1 MSDQIKT
8 ESGEV
13 TQTPEYSIENDPL
26 FKPISDEKKKVIDE
40 AVERQIRSLSLDEN
54 VDKDTEKVSGQ
65 NYALISVVSPQG
77 GQKSEN
83 ICLKIKGVFNT
94 LEDANKHAEMLQK
107 IDSTYDIYVVEM
119 YSWLLVPP
127 DPTLIEQ
134 KHVDS
139 KLNEIIGGHRESQLK
154 AKMYFEERKRE
165 LIENITIENDRRK
178 EENEKIKENEKMKD
192 EENTVVDVTDDVQAE
207 APSAE
212 ASSAEASSA
221 EAPSFEPVGVSAE
234 SSVNITDNGN
244 ECPNSGPST
253 EESVTPSELME
264 AMVNETTNENPSKSW
279 ADSVEE

>member
-1 MSDQIKT
+1 MSEQIKM
-8 ESGEV
+8 ESNENNQI
-13 TQTPEYSIENDPL
+13 TSEYSIENDPL

-65 NYALISVVSPQG
+65 NYALICVVSPQG

-107 IDSTYDIYVVEM
+107 IDSTFDIYVVDM

-165 LIENITIENDRRK
+165 LIENINIENDKRK
-178 EENEKIKENEKMKD
+178 EENEKMKKEES
-192 EENTVVDVTDDVQAE
+192 TVVDVTDEAQAPSTE
-207 APSAE
+207 APSTK
-212 ASSAEASSA
+212 
-221 EAPSFEPVGVSAE
+221 PVGVSAE
-234 SSVNITDNGN
+234 SSVNITDNGT

>member
-107 IDSTYDIYVVEM
+107 IDSTFDIYVVEM

-165 LIENITIENDRRK
+165 LIENINIENDRRK
-178 EENEKIKENEKMKD
+178 EENEKMNG
-192 EENTVVDVTDDVQAE
+192 EESGVVDVTDDVQAE
-207 APSAE
+207 APS
-212 ASSAEASSA
+212 S
-221 EAPSFEPVGVSAE
+221 EPVGVSAE

>member
-1 MSDQIKT
+1 MSDKIKT

-26 FKPISDEKKKVIDE
+26 FKPISDEKKKVIDD

-54 VDKDTEKVSGQ
+54 VDKDSEKVSGQ
-65 NYALISVVSPQG
+65 NYALINVVSPQG
-77 GQKSEN
+77 DQKSEN

-107 IDSTYDIYVVEM
+107 INSTFDIYVVEM

-165 LIENITIENDRRK
+165 LIENINVENDRRK
-178 EENEKIKENEKMKD
+178 EENEKMKD
-192 EENTVVDVTDDVQAE
+192 EENTIVDVTNNEESQTQA
-207 APSAE
+207 PNT
-212 ASSAEASSA
+212 
-221 EAPSFEPVGVSAE
+221 EPVGVSAE

-264 AMVNETTNENPSKSW
+264 SMINETTNENPSKSW

>member
-26 FKPISDEKKKVIDE
+26 FKHISDEKKKVIDE

-77 GQKSEN
+77 CQKSEN

-107 IDSTYDIYVVEM
+107 IDSTFDIYVVEM

-165 LIENITIENDRRK
+165 LIENINIENDRRK
-178 EENEKIKENEKMKD
+178 EENEKMKENEKMNG
-192 EENTVVDVTDDVQAE
+192 EESGVVDVTDDVQAE

-212 ASSAEASSA
+212 APSS
-221 EAPSFEPVGVSAE
+221 EPVGVSAE
-234 SSVNITDNGN
+234 ASVNITDNGN

-253 EESVTPSELME
+253 EESVTPSELMQ
-264 AMVNETTNENPSKSW
+264 AMVNETTNKNPSKSW

>member
-1 MSDQIKT
+1 MT
-8 ESGEV
+8 EEKS
-13 TQTPEYSIENDPL
+13 TTQQTPEYSMENDPL
-26 FKPISDEKKKVIDE
+26 FKPISDEKKKVIDM
-40 AVERQIRSLSLDEN
+40 AVEKQIRSLSLDEN
-54 VDKDTEKVSGQ
+54 VDKDSEKVSGQ

-107 IDSTYDIYVVEM
+107 IDSTFDIYVVEM

-165 LIENITIENDRRK
+165 LIENINIENDRRK
-178 EENEKIKENEKMKD
+178 EENEKMKE
-192 EENTVVDVTDDVQAE
+192 EENSVIDVTDE
-207 APSAE
+207 AQ
-212 ASSAEASSA
+212 
-221 EAPSFEPVGVSAE
+221 EPVGISAE
-234 SSVNITDNGN
+234 SSINITKNGN

>member
-1 MSDQIKT
+1 MSEQIKM
-8 ESGEV
+8 ESNENNQI
-13 TQTPEYSIENDPL
+13 TSEYSIENDPL

-65 NYALISVVSPQG
+65 NYALICVVSPQG

-107 IDSTYDIYVVEM
+107 IDSTFDIYVVDM

-165 LIENITIENDRRK
+165 LIENINIENDKRK
-178 EENEKIKENEKMKD
+178 EENEKMKKEES
-192 EENTVVDVTDDVQAE
+192 TVVDVTDEAQAPSTE
-207 APSAE
+207 APST
-212 ASSAEASSA
+212 
-221 EAPSFEPVGVSAE
+221 EPVGISAE

>member
-1 MSDQIKT
+1 MSDQIKM
-8 ESGEV
+8 ESNVSNVSNVSNGSNQV
-13 TQTPEYSIENDPL
+13 TPEYSIENDPL

-54 VDKDTEKVSGQ
+54 VDKDAEKVSGQ

-107 IDSTYDIYVVEM
+107 INSTFDIYVVEM

-165 LIENITIENDRRK
+165 LIENINIENDRRK
-178 EENEKIKENEKMKD
+178 EENEKMKE
-192 EENTVVDVTDDVQAE
+192 EESAVVDVTDDAQAQIE
-207 APSAE
+207 TQTQPE
-212 ASSAEASSA
+212 ASSVI
-221 EAPSFEPVGVSAE
+221 PVGISAE

-264 AMVNETTNENPSKSW
+264 SMVNETTNENPSKSW

>member
-1 MSDQIKT
+1 MAKQVIEKVT
-8 ESGEV
+8 EQA
-13 TQTPEYSIENDPL
+13 TKQLPEYSIETDPL

-40 AVERQIRSLSLDEN
+40 AVEQQIRSLSLDEN

-77 GQKSEN
+77 SQKSEN

-107 IDSTYDIYVVEM
+107 IDSTFDIYVVEM

-127 DPTLIEQ
+127 DPNLIEQ

-165 LIENITIENDRRK
+165 LIENINIENDRRK
-178 EENEKIKENEKMKD
+178 EENEKMKE
-192 EENTVVDVTDDVQAE
+192 EESTVVDVTNEAETPAEAPAE
-207 APSAE
+207 APST
-212 ASSAEASSA
+212 
-221 EAPSFEPVGVSAE
+221 EPVGVSAE

-244 ECPNSGPST
+244 ECPNSAPST
-253 EESVTPSELME
+253 EESVTPSELMQ

>member
-1 MSDQIKT
+1 MSEQIKM
-8 ESGEV
+8 ESNENNQI
-13 TQTPEYSIENDPL
+13 TSEYSIENDPL

-54 VDKDTEKVSGQ
+54 VDKDIEKVSGQ
-65 NYALISVVSPQG
+65 NYALICVVSPQG

-107 IDSTYDIYVVEM
+107 IDSTFDIYVVDM

-165 LIENITIENDRRK
+165 LIENINIENDKRK
-178 EENEKIKENEKMKD
+178 EENEKMKE
-192 EENTVVDVTDDVQAE
+192 EESTVVDVTDEAQAPSTE
-207 APSAE
+207 APST
-212 ASSAEASSA
+212 
-221 EAPSFEPVGVSAE
+221 EAPSTEAPSTEPVGISAE

>member
-8 ESGEV
+8 ESGGV
-13 TQTPEYSIENDPL
+13 TQTPEYSTENDPL
-26 FKPISDEKKKVIDE
+26 FKPISDKKKKVIDE

-77 GQKSEN
+77 SQKSEN

-107 IDSTYDIYVVEM
+107 IDSTFDIYVVEM

-165 LIENITIENDRRK
+165 LIENINIENDRRK
-178 EENEKIKENEKMKD
+178 EENEENEKMK
-192 EENTVVDVTDDVQAE
+192 EESTVVDVTDDTQE
-207 APSAE
+207 PSTE
-212 ASSAEASSA
+212 
-221 EAPSFEPVGVSAE
+221 PSTEPNTEPSTEPNTEPSTEPVGVSAE

-253 EESVTPSELME
+253 EESITPSELME

>member
-8 ESGEV
+8 ESDKV
-13 TQTPEYSIENDPL
+13 TQIPEYSIENDPL
-26 FKPISDEKKKVIDE
+26 FKPISDEKKKVIDQ
-40 AVERQIRSLSLDEN
+40 AVEKQIRSLSLDEN

-107 IDSTYDIYVVEM
+107 INSTFDIYVVEM

-127 DPTLIEQ
+127 DTTLIEQ
-134 KHVDS
+134 KHIDS

-165 LIENITIENDRRK
+165 LIENINVENDRRK
-178 EENEKIKENEKMKD
+178 EENEKMKE
-192 EENTVVDVTDDVQAE
+192 EESAVVDVTDDTQAE

-212 ASSAEASSA
+212 APSS
-221 EAPSFEPVGVSAE
+221 EPVGVSAE

>member
-1 MSDQIKT
+1 MT
-8 ESGEV
+8 EQKSS
-13 TQTPEYSIENDPL
+13 TQETQEYSIENDPL
-26 FKPISDEKKKVIDE
+26 FKPISDKKKKVIDE
-40 AVERQIRSLSLDEN
+40 AVERQVKSLSLDEN

-107 IDSTYDIYVVEM
+107 IDSTFDIYVVEM

-139 KLNEIIGGHRESQLK
+139 KLNEIIGCHRESQLK

-165 LIENITIENDRRK
+165 LIENINIENDRRK
-178 EENEKIKENEKMKD
+178 EENEKMKD
-192 EENTVVDVTDDVQAE
+192 DENTVVDVTDDVQAE
-207 APSAE
+207 APS
-212 ASSAEASSA
+212 S
-221 EAPSFEPVGVSAE
+221 EPVGVSAE

-253 EESVTPSELME
+253 EESVTPSQLME
-264 AMVNETTNENPSKSW
+264 KMVNETTNENPSKSW

>member
-1 MSDQIKT
+1 MPDQIKM
-8 ESGEV
+8 ESNGSNGSNESNGSNQV
-13 TQTPEYSIENDPL
+13 TPEYSIENDPL

-54 VDKDTEKVSGQ
+54 VDKDIEKVSGQ

-107 IDSTYDIYVVEM
+107 IDSTFDIYVVEM

-127 DPTLIEQ
+127 DTTLIEQ

-139 KLNEIIGGHRESQLK
+139 KLNEIIGGHRESQVK

-165 LIENITIENDRRK
+165 LIENINIENDRRK
-178 EENEKIKENEKMKD
+178 EENEKMKE
-192 EENTVVDVTDDVQAE
+192 EESAVVDVTDDAQT
-207 APSAE
+207 PTTT
-212 ASSAEASSA
+212 
-221 EAPSFEPVGVSAE
+221 PIGVSAE

-244 ECPNSGPST
+244 ECPNSAPST

>member
-1 MSDQIKT
+1 MT
-8 ESGEV
+8 EEKS
-13 TQTPEYSIENDPL
+13 TTQQTPEYSMENDPL
-26 FKPISDEKKKVIDE
+26 FKPISDEKKKVIDM
-40 AVERQIRSLSLDEN
+40 AVEKQIRSLSLDEN
-54 VDKDTEKVSGQ
+54 VDKDSEKVSGQ

-107 IDSTYDIYVVEM
+107 IDSTFDIYVVEM

-165 LIENITIENDRRK
+165 LIENINIENDRRK
-178 EENEKIKENEKMKD
+178 EENEKMKE
-192 EENTVVDVTDDVQAE
+192 EENSVIDVTDE
-207 APSAE
+207 AQTQ
-212 ASSAEASSA
+212 
-221 EAPSFEPVGVSAE
+221 EPVGISAE
-234 SSVNITDNGN
+234 SSINITKNGN

-264 AMVNETTNENPSKSW
+264 SMINEINNEKPSKSW

>member
-1 MSDQIKT
+1 MSEQIKT

-40 AVERQIRSLSLDEN
+40 AVERQIISLSLDKN

-107 IDSTYDIYVVEM
+107 IDSTFDIYVVEM

-165 LIENITIENDRRK
+165 LIENINIENDRRK
-178 EENEKIKENEKMKD
+178 EENEKMKE
-192 EENTVVDVTDDVQAE
+192 EESTVVDVTDEAQAQSTE
-207 APSAE
+207 EPSTE
-212 ASSAEASSA
+212 E
-221 EAPSFEPVGVSAE
+221 PSTEPSTEPVGVSAE